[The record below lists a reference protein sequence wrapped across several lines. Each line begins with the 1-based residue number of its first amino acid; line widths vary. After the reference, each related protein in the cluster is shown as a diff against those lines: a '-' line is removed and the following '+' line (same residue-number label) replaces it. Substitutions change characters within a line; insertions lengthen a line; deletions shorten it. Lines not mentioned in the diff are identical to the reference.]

1 MIQEEIQQRS
11 EQIALMLGWQK
22 WDVNGVWY
30 KTDSISKFVVYS
42 EHNNYPHKGL
52 PFHRDWNW
60 LMQPIQFLQKY
71 FESKELY
78 WTTIER
84 YPLFTDIETV
94 FIMVSDFAKLY
105 NEGKL

>member
-1 MIQEEIQQRS
+1 MTPQEIKECS
-11 EQIALMLGWQK
+11 EQIALMLGWEEG
-22 WDVNGVWY
+22 NLPGTWY
-30 KTDSISKFVVYS
+30 KNDSIANYVVYS